1 MGKYSGLMVSIPAD
15 MLEEL
20 IGYREKFYAVV
31 QEVKNNVKPDVMY
44 GLYPDRFEKITG
56 ISVREDDEN
65 AGKQNGD

>member
-1 MGKYSGLMVSIPAD
+1 MGKYGGLMVSIPAD

-20 IGYREKFYAVV
+20 IGYREQFYAVV
-31 QEVKNNVKPDVMY
+31 QEIKDNVKPDVKY
-44 GLYPDRFEKITG
+44 GLYPDRYEKITG